1 MFTGLIEEVG
11 ALRGVSSSGE
21 VMMLHIDAS
30 LIMSDLKIGDSVAV
44 NGVCLT
50 ATSVGQRSFTA
61 DVMPQT
67 YRNSNLKELKAG
79 SPLNLERAMAAGGR
93 FGGHIV
99 QGHVDGTGTIRSI
112 KRDQN
117 AVVFEI
123 APDSPSLFKYIIPKG
138 SITIDGISLTVV
150 ATPASTFTVSI
161 IPHTLEQ
168 TVLAH
173 KRAGASINIEC
184 DVLGKYV
191 DHLLRYGSSAQ
202 NDEDNGRSGGSRISS
217 DFLAANGFL

>member
-11 ALRGVSSSGE
+11 VLRSLSTGGE
-21 VMMLHIDAS
+21 MMVLNIGAS
-30 LIMSDLKIGDSVAV
+30 VIMDDLKIGDSIAV

-50 ATSVGQRSFTA
+50 ATSLGDNYFTA

-67 YRNSNLKELKAG
+67 FRNSNLKELRIG
-79 SPLNLERAMAAGGR
+79 SKVNLERAMAAGGR

-99 QGHVDGTGTIRSI
+99 QGHVDGTGTFKSI

-123 APDSPSLFKYIIPKG
+123 AADRKSLYKYIIPKG

-150 ATPASTFTVSI
+150 TAGTSSFTVSV
-161 IPHTLEQ
+161 IPHTLGE
-168 TVLAH
+168 TVLGH
-173 KRAGASINIEC
+173 KRAGDSVNIEC

-191 DHLLRYGSSAQ
+191 DHLLRYGSAGREEEA
-202 NDEDNGRSGGSRISS
+202 EDISS
-217 DFLAANGFL
+217 GISHDFLAANGFI